1 MGDKTKTRRA
11 LMKLFKICLIL
22 VVVFIIGA
30 VAFTFFKID
39 TDGRHALR
47 EAKNVKL
54 ALRSIDIEFYGEG
67 KSVYDASSPNGLTKG
82 AISKVREMMPDS
94 KGDIKIISYNKK
106 RREITGLIYSTG
118 HFQILY
124 LENDSETEW
133 AIDYMWRLAD
143 FVEEK

>member
-1 MGDKTKTRRA
+1 
-11 LMKLFKICLIL
+11 
-22 VVVFIIGA
+22 
-30 VAFTFFKID
+30 
-39 TDGRHALR
+39 
-47 EAKNVKL
+47 
-54 ALRSIDIEFYGEG
+54 
-67 KSVYDASSPNGLTKG
+67 
-82 AISKVREMMPDS
+82 MPDS
-94 KGDIKIISYNKK
+94 KGDIKIIAYNKK